1 MPSGKSRIGATTVY
15 MQRLEKNT
23 ENFLVTVVGEIPL
36 ETALKVA
43 KSVDIEDATVLGAS
57 LP

>member
-1 MPSGKSRIGATTVY
+1 